1 MRKQQMKANVKVI
14 QYILGIVIAAFMIS
28 GCNLSKPYDYGA
40 YPNIHLE
47 EAAYLGDESSSPY
60 CDFSLDY
67 NYLEEEGD
75 SVALLINRALQY
87 EFLGEEYS
95 GLIPSIAVDSFK
107 NTYLGN
113 YRKETG
119 ALYEADLRETGNE
132 TSVPSWYN
140 QTYSMVTF
148 IEEGRGGIINAS
160 ANYFV
165 DMGGAHPHQWSR
177 WLNFDFVTGR
187 LLAKED
193 VFHLEAGAD
202 IESLLLDKLIS
213 MQAEAHP
220 DMQVNSLEDLQNMGF
235 LQHTNMFIPDN
246 FLLSKRGM
254 LFLFNRYD
262 IAPYS
267 AGEIVIEVPY
277 EEIGHYLK
285 IN

>member
-1 MRKQQMKANVKVI
+1 MNLHRRLLKHICPLVLMVLMV
-14 QYILGIVIAAFMIS
+14 
-28 GCNLSKPYDYGA
+28 GCGLSTSSDNSA
-40 YPNIHLE
+40 YRHVFLE
-47 EAAYLGDESSSPY
+47 EEARLVDADNSPY
-60 CDFSLDY
+60 CDFAIDFT
-67 NYLEEEGD
+67 YLNEVD
-75 SVALLINRALQY
+75 SIAILMNRIIQN
-87 EFLGEEYS
+87 EFLGNDYATLEPEV
-95 GLIPSIAVDSFK
+95 AVDSFK
-107 NTYLGN
+107 NAYLAD
-113 YRKETG
+113 YRNEVGAIFEKE
-119 ALYEADLRETGNE
+119 RENASSE
-132 TSVPSWYN
+132 EEIPAWFS
-140 QTYSMVTF
+140 QTYSLVTF
-148 IEEGRGGIINAS
+148 VEDGQSGVVNAT

-165 DMGGAHPHQWSR
+165 DMGGAHPNQWSR

-193 VFHLEAGAD
+193 VFHLEASAD
-202 IESLLLDKLIS
+202 IESLLLGKLIR
-213 MQAEAHP
+213 MQAEEHP

>member
-1 MRKQQMKANVKVI
+1 MNLHKRLYK
-14 QYILGIVIAAFMIS
+14 YIGAVALAVLMV
-28 GCNLSKPYDYGA
+28 GCGLSSNSDSA
-40 YPNIHLE
+40 YRHVFIEE
-47 EAAYLGDESSSPY
+47 EARLADTDNSPY
-60 CDFSLDY
+60 CDFAIDFTYLD
-67 NYLEEEGD
+67 EVD
-75 SVALLINRALQY
+75 SVAVRMNRNIQR
-87 EFLGEEYS
+87 EFLGDDYAT
-95 GLIPSIAVDSFK
+95 LDPVAAVDSFR
-107 NTYLGN
+107 NTYLAD
-113 YRKETG
+113 YRNEVGAIFEKER
-119 ALYEADLRETGNE
+119 ANASSEDEIPAWF
-132 TSVPSWYN
+132 S
-140 QTYSMVTF
+140 QTYSLVTF
-148 IEEGRGGIINAS
+148 VEEGQSGVVNAT

-165 DMGGAHPHQWSR
+165 DMGGAHPHQWSI

-187 LLAKED
+187 ILEKED
-193 VFHLEAGAD
+193 VFHLEASAD
-202 IESLLLDKLIS
+202 IEALLLDKLIR
-213 MQAEAHP
+213 MQAEEYP

>member
-1 MRKQQMKANVKVI
+1 MNLYRRLLKHICPLVLMVLMV
-14 QYILGIVIAAFMIS
+14 
-28 GCNLSKPYDYGA
+28 GCGLSTSSDNSA
-40 YPNIHLE
+40 YRHVFLE
-47 EAAYLGDESSSPY
+47 EEARLVDADNSPY
-60 CDFSLDY
+60 CDFAVDFT
-67 NYLEEEGD
+67 YLKEVD
-75 SVALLINRALQY
+75 SIAVRMNHAIQR
-87 EFLGEEYS
+87 EFLGYDYETLAPE
-95 GLIPSIAVDSFK
+95 IAVDSFK
-107 NTYLGN
+107 NVYLAD
-113 YRKETG
+113 YRKEVG
-119 ALYEADLRETGNE
+119 VIFKEEREKASSE
-132 TSVPSWYN
+132 DEIPAWFS
-140 QTYSMVTF
+140 QTYSLVTF
-148 IEEGRGGIINAS
+148 VEEGQSGVINAT

-165 DMGGAHPHQWSR
+165 DMGGAHPNQWSR

-202 IESLLLDKLIS
+202 IESLLLGKLIRK
-213 MQAEAHP
+213 QAEENP

>member
-1 MRKQQMKANVKVI
+1 MNLHRRLLKHICSLVLMVLMV
-14 QYILGIVIAAFMIS
+14 
-28 GCNLSKPYDYGA
+28 GCGLSTSSDNSA
-40 YPNIHLE
+40 YRHVFLE
-47 EAAYLGDESSSPY
+47 EEARLVDADNSPY
-60 CDFSLDY
+60 CDFAIDFT
-67 NYLEEEGD
+67 YLNEVD
-75 SVALLINRALQY
+75 SIAILMNRIIQN
-87 EFLGEEYS
+87 EFLGNDYATLEPEV
-95 GLIPSIAVDSFK
+95 AVDSFK
-107 NTYLGN
+107 NAYLAD
-113 YRKETG
+113 YRNEVDAIFEKE
-119 ALYEADLRETGNE
+119 RENASSE
-132 TSVPSWYN
+132 EEIPAWFS
-140 QTYSMVTF
+140 QTYSLVTF
-148 IEEGRGGIINAS
+148 VEDGQSGVVNAT

-165 DMGGAHPHQWSR
+165 DMGGAHPNQWSR

-193 VFHLEAGAD
+193 VFHLEASAD
-202 IESLLLDKLIS
+202 IESLLLGKLIR
-213 MQAEAHP
+213 MQAEENP